1 MPTAEDARDAMLM
14 WWQSM
19 KERTVDYVC
28 IPNSHE
34 VVERFLEDQ
43 PAYQEYEATLREW
56 ASNKTWSISSPRWK
70 AVRIGNVPPK

>member
-1 MPTAEDARDAMLM
+1 MPTPEDARDAMM
-14 WWQSM
+14 IWWQSM

-43 PAYQEYEATLREW
+43 PAFREHEDFLKQW
-56 ASNKTWSISSPRWK
+56 ASNRTWASSSPRWK
-70 AVRIGNVPPK
+70 AVRG